1 MHLTSV
7 EFMMDVSFWK
17 ISASYFLLDAASE
30 QSKAVMMCTVF
41 TTARES
47 IGICVEFVHNKH
59 TYPTI

>member
-1 MHLTSV
+1 
-7 EFMMDVSFWK
+7 
-17 ISASYFLLDAASE
+17 
-30 QSKAVMMCTVF
+30 MMCTIF